1 MEHNKK
7 IIITGAG
14 LCGSLLALKMAQ
26 RGYEVIVYEKRPD
39 MRSVEISAGRSINL
53 ALSDRGIAA
62 LTQAGIIEKVKQ
74 LMIPMH
80 GRMIHP
86 VEGELTF
93 VKYSGREGEWINS
106 ISRGGL
112 NKLLMDE
119 AEATGKVTLKFNMSC
134 ESVNFDEGTIHLH
147 NLVTGQKSQDQAEV
161 IFGTDGAGSAI
172 RNAMLENSNRLRFDF
187 SLQYLSTGYKELE
200 IPAGPNGSFRME
212 KNALHIWPRSGF
224 MMIAL
229 PNLDGS
235 FTVTLFMP
243 FEGSSGFDNLKNEQE
258 VLQFFDT
265 YFPTAKY
272 HMDDIINDFN
282 NNPTSSLGTVKC
294 FPWQVNGRF
303 LLMGDAAHA
312 IVPFYGQGMNAS
324 FEDVMVLD
332 RLVDE
337 YGGDWKQI
345 LPKYQEIRKIDADA
359 IADLAAENEIEM
371 RAATADPVFLLK
383 RKIELH
389 LEQKYP
395 DYFSKYSM
403 VTFREDLP
411 YHFAMEKGRA
421 QDKILMEYAKEIGS
435 FERMDEN
442 EVLSRLSVIEADMR
456 EG

>member
-1 MEHNKK
+1 MENIKK

-26 RGYEVIVYEKRPD
+26 KGYDVIVYEKRPD
-39 MRSVEISAGRSINL
+39 MRTTEMNAGRSINL

-62 LTQAGIIEKVKQ
+62 LTHAGIIEKVKQ

-86 VEGELTF
+86 VQGDVTF

-106 ISRGGL
+106 VSRGGL
-112 NKLLMDE
+112 NKLLMNE
-119 AEATGKVTLKFNMSC
+119 AETTGKVSFFFNTSC
-134 ESVNFDEGTIHLH
+134 EKVDFDNGVIHLK
-147 NLVTGQKSQDQAEV
+147 NGDTGQKIEDQAEV

-172 RNAMLENSNRLRFDF
+172 RNAMLENSNKLRFDF
-187 SLQYLSTGYKELE
+187 SIQYLKTGYKELE
-200 IPAGPNGSFRME
+200 IPAGLNGSFRME

-243 FEGSSGFDNLKNEQE
+243 FEGEPGFDNLKLDKEIIK
-258 VLQFFDT
+258 FFDT
-265 YFPTAKY
+265 YFPTAKNQ
-272 HMDDIINDFN
+272 MDDIISDFN

-294 FPWQVNGRF
+294 YPWQVNGRF

-312 IVPFYGQGMNAS
+312 VVPFYGQGMNAS

-332 RLVDE
+332 RLIDE
-337 YGGDWKQI
+337 FSGDWTKI

-411 YHFAMEKGRA
+411 YHFAMEKGRT
-421 QDKILMEYAKEIGS
+421 QDAILMEYAKEIGS
-435 FERMDEN
+435 FENMDED
-442 EVLSRLSVIEADMR
+442 EVLTRLKGIVHDSV
-456 EG
+456 